1 MLADIGFAIE
11 EFGQDTFKIDAVPQL
26 LGDLPPSAILATIA
40 RDLAEGS
47 AAKSGARWREELV
60 AKSIARS
67 YAGAAT
73 ALTEKGARQLV
84 EELSACRMPYVDPR
98 NKPTM
103 IFTSTRELDRKFFR
117 DRPT

>member
-1 MLADIGFAIE
+1 MFYGREEHLSRFAE
-11 EFGQDTFKIDAVPQL
+11 LWRKKVPSLVVCRGRRRVGKSTLIKQF
-26 LGDLPPSAILATIA
+26 
-40 RDLAEGS
+40 

-103 IFTSTRELDRKFFR
+103 IFTSTRELDRKFVR